1 MKVIEIKEIKDIRDK
16 IHRTERGR
24 NASEDSIF
32 LLLRTKK
39 KLHYFLKKELDNQDG
54 ALVRYASF
62 SIELLGTLTGR
73 SIYRVLQKSSMEVVY
88 WEIYDEI
95 IEDMNIKN

>member
-1 MKVIEIKEIKDIRDK
+1 MKVIEIKGIKDIRDK
-16 IHRTERGR
+16 IHQTEMGR
-24 NASEDSIF
+24 NDYEDSVY

-39 KLHYFLKKELDNQDG
+39 KLHYFLKKEIDNPDG
-54 ALVRYASF
+54 ALVRHASF
-62 SIELLGTLTGR
+62 SIELLGNLTGR
-73 SIYRVLQKSSMEVVY
+73 YIHTVLQKSSMELVY

>member
-1 MKVIEIKEIKDIRDK
+1 MNVIEIKEIKDIRDK
-16 IHRTERGR
+16 IHQTEMGR
-24 NASEDSIF
+24 NDYEDSIF

-39 KLHYFLKKELDNQDG
+39 KLHYFLKKELDNRDG
-54 ALVRYASF
+54 ALVRHASF
-62 SIELLGTLTGR
+62 PIELLGTLTGR
-73 SIYRVLQKSSMEVVY
+73 AICRVIQKISMELIY